1 MAPNLLPSGL
11 YLLDLRGCIGGCLD
25 VSTSKA
31 EARLPHSKKIR
42 PSRRINYGA
51 FSLRAP
57 IGRVCAESNRFHDLD
72 LALLAENFE
81 GGAAIVAPNEE
92 VDGGVGELEIFDL

>member
-51 FSLRAP
+51 FSLMAP
-57 IGRVCAESNRFHDLD
+57 IWHMRGASNRFHDFD
-72 LALLAENFE
+72 LALFAENFE
-81 GGAAIVAPNEE
+81 GGAAIVASDNEI
-92 VDGGVGELEIFDL
+92 DGGVGDLEI